1 MDQQSK
7 EDDLGPKSIGVR
19 RLARLPGEKKVMVP
33 AGTQLSSSTFIVSG
47 QAEAVSKTLTHIPL
61 TM

>member
-19 RLARLPGEKKVMVP
+19 LTGEKKVMVP
-33 AGTQLSSSTFIVSG
+33 GLSSIVSG
-47 QAEAVSKTLTHIPL
+47 QAVSKTLTHIPL